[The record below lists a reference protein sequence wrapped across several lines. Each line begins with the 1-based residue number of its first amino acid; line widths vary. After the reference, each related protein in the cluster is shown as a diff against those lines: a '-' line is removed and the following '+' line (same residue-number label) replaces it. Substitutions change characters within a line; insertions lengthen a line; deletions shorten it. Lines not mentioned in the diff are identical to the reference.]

1 MRQSRILLARDI
13 FQHLKGVFDFMR
25 RVSKVLL
32 PVLICALAALPGLAQ
47 TARSVR
53 VDFKETTLKNGLHV
67 ITVEDHSAPVIA
79 LSVTYNVGSRDE
91 RQGRTGF
98 AHLFEHMMFKG
109 SENIGSGEHFLLV
122 FNNGG
127 NMNGTT
133 NEDRTNYFEVLPA
146 NQLDLA
152 LFLESDRMKSLA
164 ITKENLDNQRNAVQ
178 EERRLGVDNQ
188 AYGKSGEVQQELL
201 YDNFAYKHSVIGS
214 MDDLN
219 AATVEDVA
227 GFFKMYYAPNNAVLV
242 LVGDFKTPE
251 ALAKIRTNFESIPR
265 QPDPPAVDM
274 AEPQQ
279 KAERRASVDDMLARA
294 PRVDL
299 AYKAVPG
306 NTADFYALQVL
317 GAVLQSGQSSRL
329 YQKLVKEKEMVTNVS
344 GFMDEKRGVG
354 AFYTN
359 ATLRPTVK
367 TEDVEAVIY
376 EEVERLKKEPIADWE
391 LQKAKNTTRRNLINS
406 LQSSLSRAITIG
418 QYTVYYNEPG
428 LINMRLEKVA
438 AVTKEDVQRVANKFL
453 LDTNRTVVITMP
465 KAKAQPATGATGQ

>member
-1 MRQSRILLARDI
+1 
-13 FQHLKGVFDFMR
+13 VF
-25 RVSKVLL
+25 S
-32 PVLICALAALPGLAQ
+32 AQ
-47 TARSVR
+47 AQAPRSVR

-79 LSVTYNVGSRDE
+79 LSITYNVGSRNE

-109 SENIGSGEHFLLV
+109 SENVGSGEHFMLV

-127 NMNGTT
+127 DMNGTT

-146 NQLDLA
+146 NQLDMA

-164 ITKENLDNQRNAVQ
+164 ITRENLDNQRNAVQ
-178 EERRLGVDNQ
+178 EERRLGIDNE
-188 AYGKSGEVQQELL
+188 AYGKSEERQQELL

-214 MDDLN
+214 MEDLN

-227 GFFKMYYAPNNAVLV
+227 AFFKMYYAPNNATLV
-242 LVGDFKTPE
+242 LVGNFKTAE
-251 ALAKIRTNFESIPR
+251 ALAKIRSSFESIPR

-279 KAERRASVDDMLARA
+279 KEERRDTLSDVLARA

-317 GAVLQSGQSSRL
+317 DAVLQTGQSSRL

-344 GFMDEKRGVG
+344 GRMDEKRGIG
-354 AFYTN
+354 AFYSN
-359 ATLRPTVK
+359 ATLRPGVK
-367 TEDVEAVIY
+367 TEDVEAAIY
-376 EEVERLKKEPIADWE
+376 AEIERLKKEPIADWE
-391 LQKAKNTTRRNLINS
+391 LQKAKNSTRRSLING
-406 LQSSLSRAITIG
+406 LQSSLLRAITIG
-418 QYTVYYNEPG
+418 QYAVYYNDPS
-428 LINMRLEKVA
+428 LINTRLDKVA
-438 AVTKEDVQRVANKFL
+438 AVTKEDVQRVANKYL

-465 KAKAQPATGATGQ
+465 QAKGKPATGSTGQ